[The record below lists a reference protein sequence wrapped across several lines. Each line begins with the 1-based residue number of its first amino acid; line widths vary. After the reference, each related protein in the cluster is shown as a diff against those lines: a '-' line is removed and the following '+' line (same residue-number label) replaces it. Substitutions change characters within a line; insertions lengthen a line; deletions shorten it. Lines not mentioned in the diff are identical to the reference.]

1 MTDGLRWSTKRIEW
15 TGLKSL
21 HWAYIMLMMMLV
33 VVVGFEEDIDDAD
46 VHFGSATDR
55 YIIE

>member
-1 MTDGLRWSTKRIEW
+1 
-15 TGLKSL
+15 
-21 HWAYIMLMMMLV
+21 MLMMMLV